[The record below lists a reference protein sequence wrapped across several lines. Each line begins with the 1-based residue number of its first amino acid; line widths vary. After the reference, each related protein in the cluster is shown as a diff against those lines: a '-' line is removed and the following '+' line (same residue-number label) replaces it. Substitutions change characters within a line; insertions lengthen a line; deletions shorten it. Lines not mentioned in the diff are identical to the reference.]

1 MDISSI
7 ASAASEFALDPEPGG
22 GLEDRFAILPDGRKL
37 SFAEFGD
44 PHGLPVIGC
53 HGTPGSRLMFR
64 FVHKP
69 AKRVRLR
76 FIAPDRPGF
85 GNSTFQPGRTLAD
98 WAKDAEW
105 LANHLGLRRF
115 AVAGISGGGP
125 YAVACA
131 ALLPDRITACAL
143 MGPLGPLR
151 PPEGPK
157 AIGAMHY
164 AMFRIMPEHR
174 VLANGAFYLSR
185 FLFLNAPRTV
195 YRLIMRRASAADRR
209 ILSRPDV
216 RENLIDGVGEG
227 LRPGIRGS
235 VQEMRIFS
243 RRWNLPFEAIK
254 APVLMWQGMQDR
266 NVPLSAALRLAR
278 LIPTCELSRID
289 NAGHYWIFEHIDD
302 VLKAIKH
309 KIAAQSAETR
319 RE

>member
-1 MDISSI
+1 M
-7 ASAASEFALDPEPGG
+7 ASAASEFALDPEPGEG
-22 GLEDRFAILPDGRKL
+22 VEDRFAILPGGRKL
-37 SFAEFGD
+37 SFSEFGD
-44 PHGLPVIGC
+44 PDGLPVFGF

-64 FVHKP
+64 LVHKP
-69 AKRVRLR
+69 AQRTGLR

-85 GNSTFQPGRTLAD
+85 GNSTYQLGRTLAA
-98 WAKDAEW
+98 WAKDTEW

-131 ALLPDRITACAL
+131 ALLPNRVSACAL

-151 PPEGPK
+151 QPEGPK

-174 VLANGAFYLSR
+174 LLANGAFYLSR
-185 FLFLNAPRTV
+185 YLFLNAPDTV
-195 YRLIMRRASAADRR
+195 YGMIVRRASAADRH

-243 RRWNLPFEAIK
+243 KPWNLPFDAIK

-302 VLKAIKH
+302 VLKAIKQ
-309 KIAAQSAETR
+309 KIAGQPAETR